1 MLLSQQV
8 ESYRFWEVVTQW
20 ATEKLQHEHVVA
32 RALAKAVVR
41 DGLRLQSVD
50 PRWSSPGTFEL
61 RGAPLVGYV
70 AKEGALPVFIRA
82 KALAHLRSI
91 VERAATPQPEAL
103 FEEFVTK
110 QDFQAWLTHSQLP
123 VPSFWFEKELRPEG

>member
-20 ATEKLQHEHVVA
+20 AREKLQHEHVVA

-50 PRWSSPGTFEL
+50 PRWSAPGTFEL

-70 AKEGALPVFIRA
+70 TTEGALPIFIRA

-103 FEEFVTK
+103 FEEFLTK
-110 QDFQAWLTHSQLP
+110 QDFQAWLTRSKLP
-123 VPSFWFEKELRPEG
+123 LPSFWFDTEVRREG